1 MSTKIQKWGNSL
13 AVRLP
18 QYLIEKLGLEAGT
31 TVDIEEESG
40 KVITIKPTA
49 NMKLSLKKMMSQVTD
64 ENKHELVD
72 WGGPFG
78 KEIW

>member
-31 TVDIEEESG
+31 TVDIEDERG
-40 KVITIKPTA
+40 VVKIKPT
-49 NMKLSLKKMMSQVTD
+49 MKKKLSIKK
-64 ENKHELVD
+64 LVD
-72 WGGPFG
+72 QINHQNKQKETDWGNPIGR
-78 KEIW
+78 EIW

>member
-31 TVDIEEESG
+31 TVDIEDERGEII
-40 KVITIKPTA
+40 KIKPT
-49 NMKLSLKKMMSQVTD
+49 MKKKLSIKK
-64 ENKHELVD
+64 LVD
-72 WGGPFG
+72 QINPQNKPEETNWGDRVG
-78 KEIW
+78 KETW